1 LVCREGL
8 LRGRPLRAVSA
19 DVHGAAGGVWGNS
32 YSCYSGW
39 ADYAAR
45 NGIVCTPDTVIKGG
59 DGILY
64 MCQ

>member
-1 LVCREGL
+1 M
-8 LRGRPLRAVSA
+8 RAYYAGGPWCGV
-19 DVHGAAGGVWGNS
+19 DTGVFGPAGGVWGGN

-39 ADYAAR
+39 ADYVAR
-45 NGIVCTPDTVIKGG
+45 NGIVCDPGTVIKGG